1 LVGLAVAAARL
12 RLTVPGRR
20 AVGSLAGLPSLAAAA
35 ARLGLAISF
44 AWLGVAVSRIAG

>member
-20 AVGSLAGLPSLAAAA
+20 AVGSLAGLAGLAAA